1 MLMIL
6 IIGHTRNY
14 ATLTGSVLS
23 IGSPTTSVENL
34 VQEAQE
40 TSRSHEINER
50 DSKSTS

>member
-1 MLMIL
+1 MHLKL

-14 ATLTGSVLS
+14 ATLTGSVFS

-40 TSRSHEINER
+40 TSSHEINER